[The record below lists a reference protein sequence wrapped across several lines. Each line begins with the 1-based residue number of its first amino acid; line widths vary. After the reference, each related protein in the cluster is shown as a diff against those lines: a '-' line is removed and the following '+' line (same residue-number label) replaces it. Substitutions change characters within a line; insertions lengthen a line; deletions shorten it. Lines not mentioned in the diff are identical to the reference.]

1 MPVLIK
7 RPLSRENSPTTMNEA
22 AMDKRIASHGDLH
35 ESHPPARTGSALL
48 PQCGNVKCRSGWLK
62 LWRSRQSPVLEGKW
76 ACSEACM
83 QEIVRAAV
91 LREAGELNSN
101 NSQKVAHQH
110 RVPLGLVLLSRGV
123 ITQEQ
128 LRKALEA
135 QRKAGEGRLG
145 EWLIRQKVADEEQ
158 VTRALSAQWNCPVL
172 TGAPHDPA
180 LMASAF
186 PRLLIDSAG
195 AVPLRLAGR
204 ELLYVA
210 FEDKID
216 RCLLLAVEQMLGLK
230 VEAGVLRESDFCRV
244 QQDALRASFPK
255 TRLLEAAS
263 MRGLV
268 HAITSTVEERKAVRS
283 QIVRVHDYY
292 WLRIWRNPLVTGD
305 RRVLPAVEEVEDL
318 VCSIAASAIG

>member
-1 MPVLIK
+1 MPVLM
-7 RPLSRENSPTTMNEA
+7 RRLSQQNSRRMMTES
-22 AMDKRIASHGDLH
+22 AMDNRIASHGDLQK
-35 ESHPPARTGSALL
+35 SHPHARTVSALL
-48 PQCGNVKCRSGWLK
+48 PQCGNVKCRSGWMK

-91 LREAGELNSN
+91 LREAGELNSHR
-101 NSQKVAHQH
+101 SQKATHQH
-110 RVPLGLVLLSRGV
+110 RVPMGLVLLSRGV

-135 QRKAGEGRLG
+135 QRKAGKGRLG
-145 EWLIRQKVADEEQ
+145 EWLIREGVANEEQ

-204 ELLYVA
+204 ELLYIA

-216 RCLLLAVEQMLGLK
+216 RCLVLAVEQMLGLK
-230 VEAGVLRESDFCRV
+230 VEAGVLRESDFRRV
-244 QQDALRASFPK
+244 QQEMLRAAFPR
-255 TRLLEAAS
+255 TRLLEAAN

-268 HAITSTVEERKAVRS
+268 HAITSMIEERKAVRS

-292 WLRIWRNPLVTGD
+292 WLRIWRNPSVIED
-305 RRVLPAVEEVEDL
+305 RRVLPAVEDVEDL
-318 VCSIAASAIG
+318 VCSITASAIG